1 MQAIKLNV
9 EPRDLGKTAAK
20 AVRNA
25 GNVPCVLY
33 GSDMDP
39 IHFQVSEVS
48 LRPLIYTHE
57 MHTVDIVLDGDEWS
71 CILRDIDFH
80 PVTDRPL
87 HVDFQLL
94 REGQEIRMTVPIQ
107 LVGTPVGQLE
117 GGVTQQIIS
126 EVEISCL
133 PHDIPGHVEL
143 DVSELNIGDTLHVS
157 DIAIENVTI
166 LTPLNQTIVTVAGAM
181 PEEEL
186 LEPELEELEEGL
198 LEGEEGV
205 EGEAEGEEGEEAEGE
220 SSEEREE

>member
-9 EPRDLGKTAAK
+9 ESRDLGKTAAK

-33 GSDMDP
+33 GSEMEP
-39 IHFQVSEVS
+39 VHFQVAEFS

-71 CILRDIDFH
+71 CILRDIDFD
-80 PVTDRPL
+80 PVTDRPI

-107 LVGTPVGQLE
+107 LIGTPAGQLE

-133 PHDIPGHVEL
+133 PQDIPGHVEL
-143 DVSELNIGDTLHVS
+143 DVTELNIGDTLHVS

-166 LTPLNQTIVTVAGAM
+166 LTSLDRTIVTVAGAM

-186 LEPELEELEEGL
+186 LEEELEELEEGL
-198 LEGEEGV
+198 LEGEEA
-205 EGEAEGEEGEEAEGE
+205 EGEGEEGEEAEGE